1 MSPSIVFPDLQ
12 SLLSSQ
18 VALAAVSLPFLFAFY
33 TLFVAHRRRQAFKTL
48 HGCKDAHVYPTLDPL
63 ASIDFG
69 LTMKRIVEDGTFYQ
83 FFKSNFETYGST
95 WFVSSLLDRILF
107 TNDPEN
113 TKAFLTTKAE
123 DYSVGDARGTMGEIM
138 GQGPLTSDDQVW
150 SHARAMLRPVFVK
163 DSISDIERL
172 EEHMQ
177 ALLMNI
183 PTDGSTTDLK
193 LLFYRYTLDTS
204 TDLLFGESTN
214 LLSRQTDPAQDSFA
228 KNCHLALQEM
238 FFVGSAGPAAFF
250 FRTKAGTEAREF
262 CKKHAMK
269 YVHAA
274 IAEVENEKRGA
285 PPSTRYNFLNELAHE
300 TSDPTVLRDNA
311 LTMLIAGQ
319 DTTASALS
327 NLWFQLARHPKIY
340 AKLAADVATLDGK
353 VPSYDWLKNNT
364 YLRWCVYESMRTYP
378 VTPIK
383 PPRSSN
389 KDTVLPRGGGK
400 DGRSPLFVPKGTRIF
415 DSLWHTSTRQDLWGE
430 DAEEFR
436 PERWEG
442 RMHGWNFTP
451 FGGGARICIGQQF
464 ALVET
469 YFVTVRLM
477 QKYPRCENRDPVH
490 AYVPDITGPMAP
502 KNGVKVALF
511 EK

>member
-1 MSPSIVFPDLQ
+1 MSPQIDFPGLK

-18 VALAAVSLPFLFAFY
+18 VALVTVSLFLSFTVY
-33 TLFVAHRRRQAFKTL
+33 TLLAAHRRRQAFKTL
-48 HGCKDAHVYPTLDPL
+48 HACKDGRTYPTRDPF

-69 LTMKRIVEDGTFYQ
+69 LTIKRVVEDGTFYQ
-83 FFKSNFETYGST
+83 FFQNNFQTYGST
-95 WFVSSLLDRILF
+95 WFISSFLSRTLF

-113 TKAFLTTKAE
+113 IKAILATKAE
-123 DYSVGDARGTMGEIM
+123 DYPGGQVRDTMREIM
-138 GQGPLTSDDQVW
+138 GYGLPTVDGQVW
-150 SHARAMLRPVFVK
+150 SHTRTMLRPVFVK

-177 ALLMNI
+177 ALLLNI
-183 PTDGSTTDLK
+183 SNGSTIDLK
-193 LLFYRYTLDTS
+193 PIFYRYTLDTS
-204 TDLLFGESTN
+204 TDLLFGESTHS
-214 LLSRQTDPAQDSFA
+214 LSRQMDPAQDRFA

-238 FFVGSAGPAAFF
+238 FIVGSAGPAAFF
-250 FRTKAGTEAREF
+250 FRTKAGRDAREA
-262 CKKHAMK
+262 CKKHVMN

-274 IAEVENEKRGA
+274 LAQVETEKRGA
-285 PPSTRYNFLNELAHE
+285 PAPPRYKFSRRIGSRNQR
-300 TSDPTVLRDNA
+300 SDY
-311 LTMLIAGQ
+311 
-319 DTTASALS
+319 TTACALS
-327 NLWFQLARHPKIY
+327 NLWFQLARHPKVY
-340 AKLAADVATLDGK
+340 AKLAAEVATLDGRI
-353 VPSYDWLKNNT
+353 PSYDWLKDST

-383 PPRSSN
+383 PPRQSN

-400 DGRSPLFVPKGTRIF
+400 DGMSPLFVPKGTKIAE
-415 DSLWHTSTRQDLWGE
+415 SLWHTSTRRDLWGE

-442 RMHGWNFTP
+442 RVHGWNFTP
-451 FGGGARICIGQQF
+451 FGGRARTCIGQQF

-477 QKYPRCENRDPVH
+477 QKYPRCENRDPVQ
-490 AYVPDITGPMAP
+490 AYVPDITGPMSP

-511 EK
+511 QK